1 MELAADTLDDL
12 LNELYL
18 HLLPAP
24 VRRASRGNNREI
36 VGMQLLL
43 RNPRARISRSGDR
56 GKLFSALGELLW
68 YLARSDELD
77 FIRRYIPAY
86 EHESDD
92 GLTIHG
98 AYGPR
103 LFDMLGVDQVA
114 NVLALLRERPD
125 TRRAVIQ
132 LFSAED
138 IDAPNKEIPCTCT
151 LQFLIRDGR
160 LDLIVN
166 LRSNDAY
173 KGLPH
178 DVFCFTMLQEMI
190 ARALRREL
198 GTYRQFVGSMH
209 LYASDEK
216 GARAYLDE
224 GMQKPVAMPPMPKE
238 NPFLD
243 AVPMLLE
250 SERRIRVGEWIE
262 AGEVANH
269 PYWADLVRLLQ
280 AFAATGIS
288 AILERIVLEL
298 DWADFRPYVEARR
311 GLRPRR
317 PDSPTQLKLE
327 L

>member
-1 MELAADTLDDL
+1 MELSADTLDDL
-12 LNELYL
+12 LNGLYQ
-18 HLLPAP
+18 HLLKAK

-36 VGMQLLL
+36 VGVQLLL

-77 FIRRYIPAY
+77 FISRYISAY
-86 EHESDD
+86 EGESDD
-92 GLTIHG
+92 GITVHG

-103 LFDMLGVDQVA
+103 LFAMRGIDQVA

-138 IDAPNKEIPCTCT
+138 IDAPYKEIPCTCT

-160 LDLIVN
+160 LELIVN

-190 ARALRREL
+190 ARALRREV
-198 GTYRQFVGSMH
+198 GNYRQFVGSMH
-209 LYASDEK
+209 LYASDES

-224 GMQKPVAMPPMPKE
+224 GLQKPVAMPAMPKE
-238 NPFLD
+238 NPFNE
-243 AVPMLLE
+243 AIPALLE
-250 SERRIRVGEWIE
+250 CERRIRMGEWIE
-262 AGEVANH
+262 ADEVASH

-280 AFAATGIS
+280 AFAATGIP
-288 AILERIVLEL
+288 AILERIILEL
-298 DWADFRPYVEARR
+298 DCSDFRPYVEARR

-317 PDSPTQLKLE
+317 PDSPKQLKLE